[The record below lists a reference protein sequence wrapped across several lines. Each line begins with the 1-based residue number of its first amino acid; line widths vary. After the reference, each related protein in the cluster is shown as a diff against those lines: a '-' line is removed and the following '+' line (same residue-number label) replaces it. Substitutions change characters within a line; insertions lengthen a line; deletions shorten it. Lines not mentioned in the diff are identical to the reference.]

1 MSARENL
8 ARYIGYEPGEKD
20 PQFEALLTA
29 ACAEAISAVTPNV
42 LQAGRAGALAEVLAA
57 IEDPARRSTAAA
69 HFNMGSG
76 LGWESAHNIVRLMI
90 NPDIPQVACPDCRHR
105 ICDGDGPCGAILNL
119 SAISDTRRCRCTTGS
134 NPAYASTRGEPGD
147 GA

>member
-42 LQAGRAGALAEVLAA
+42 LQAGRATVLAEVLAA
-57 IEDPARRSTAAA
+57 IEDPARRSAAAA

-76 LGWESAHNIVRLMI
+76 LGWESAHSVVRLLI
-90 NPDIPQVACPDCRHR
+90 DPTIPQVGCPDCRHH
-105 ICDGDGPCGAILNL
+105 ICDGDGPCGAIISV
-119 SAISDTRRCRCTTGS
+119 SAVSDAGRCQCTTGT
-134 NPAYASTRGEPGD
+134 NTAYASTRGEPGD